1 MSTKSATKPALCGA
15 YAVIDCYGSIA
26 VPVEMVQ
33 FLGDALRIDSKY
45 EEGKSRF
52 VLNKS
57 QEINFKLITS
67 EQMTAM
73 KVAHK
78 LEE

>member
-1 MSTKSATKPALCGA
+1 MAQAPKPALSGA

-26 VPVEMVQ
+26 IPIEMIQ
-33 FLGDALRIDSKY
+33 HLGDALRVEQKY
-45 EEGKSRF
+45 ENSKHFYALHS
-52 VLNKS
+52 S
-57 QEINFKLITS
+57 QDINFRLLNA

-78 LEE
+78 LEG